1 MNHPEV
7 AIGKLEASER
17 NAFKIGPFGSS
28 LKKAELVAEG
38 IPVLG
43 IENVLA
49 NWFKPPFKKHITK
62 DKYRQLHQYSVRQGD
77 VLVTTMG
84 TIGRAAVVP
93 HIGEPMIIDSHL
105 FRMRLNLELADPS
118 YLCFALNGY
127 LGLQQQLEQ
136 RSRGAIM
143 AGLNTTILKEC
154 TIPLPSLP
162 EQQRIAGILSR
173 ADRLRRLRRYA
184 LEMSESY
191 LQGVFLEMFGDPA
204 TNPMGWEMHRLGK
217 HIKFLTSGPRGWAD
231 YYSDSGVR
239 FIRSLDVQMNRI
251 SEENP
256 IYVRPPVNAEASRTR
271 VRPDDVLLTITG
283 SRIGRVAPVSD
294 TIGEAY
300 VSQHVAIIRMDA
312 TLRPDFVSMFLSHP
326 RGGQEQ
332 IARFQ
337 YGQTKPG
344 LNLEQIRAFEIQL
357 PPQREQE
364 RYSQAS
370 VQYDRLR
377 VQQREALRQAEHLF
391 QTLLYGAFRGEV

>member
-1 MNHPEV
+1 MATNFEGRIRLGDVVNYIRGITFAPED
-7 AIGKLEASER
+7 KLSL
-17 NAFKIGPFGSS
+17 GDPGSVVCMRTKNIQEK
-28 LKKAELVAEG
+28 LDETDL
-38 IPVLG
+38 
-43 IENVLA
+43 LA
-49 NWFKPPFKKHITK
+49 VPSSCVKRTEQYLQTK
-62 DKYRQLHQYSVRQGD
+62 DILVSSANSWNLVGKCVQVPSLGYVATAGGFISIVRRCTERIDGEYLYRWLAYEGTQYLVRQCARQTTNIANLD
-77 VLVTTMG
+77 VG
-84 TIGRAAVVP
+84 Q
-93 HIGEPMIIDSHL
+93 
-105 FRMRLNLELADPS
+105 FLNIELS
-118 YLCFALNGY
+118 
-127 LGLQQQLEQ
+127 
-136 RSRGAIM
+136 
-143 AGLNTTILKEC
+143 
-154 TIPLPSLP
+154 LPSLP
-162 EQQRIAGILSR
+162 EQQRIASILSR

-191 LQGVFLEMFGDPA
+191 LQAVFLEMFGDPA
-204 TNPMGWEMHRLGK
+204 TNPLGWEMHRLGK